1 MTADELRA
9 ELRRL
14 LAMEDG
20 SCSQR
25 KYILAEIMKL
35 VGSVD

>member
-14 LAMEDG
+14 LALLDG
-20 SCSQR
+20 SCSQN
-25 KYILAEIMKL
+25 KYVLAQITTL
-35 VGSVD
+35 VERDA